1 MARKNRAVDL
11 ELAEPGDD
19 RRHSLLPDRRVLPES
34 VRAHPQL
41 ARLPPKFGGALAQIL
56 LVLDERAVAHLG
68 EQRGL
73 LFGHAVI
80 QCCPVFPD
88 LACNNHVYNGLSSD
102 VWWPNPNAAFDVVA
116 IAASAGGLRALTKLL
131 SALTPD
137 FPASIAVVQ
146 HLDPRH
152 RSLMADIL
160 SRHSRLPIKQA
171 DDGDR
176 VRPGAVFIAPPDR
189 HLLVNAD
196 GSLSISRTE
205 LVHFLRPSADL
216 LFESVAASFK
226 DRAIAV
232 VLTGTGSDGAR
243 GLQAIKKMGGTVIAQ
258 DEGTSEFFGMPS
270 AAINTGDVDF
280 VLPLNDIASA
290 LTTLIVRGDAA

>member
-1 MARKNRAVDL
+1 VLIVRLNFAR
-11 ELAEPGDD
+11 
-19 RRHSLLPDRRVLPES
+19 
-34 VRAHPQL
+34 
-41 ARLPPKFGGALAQIL
+41 
-56 LVLDERAVAHLG
+56 
-68 EQRGL
+68 
-73 LFGHAVI
+73 
-80 QCCPVFPD
+80 
-88 LACNNHVYNGLSSD
+88 NNHVDNSLP
-102 VWWPNPNAAFDVVA
+102 VEIWWPNPRAAFDVVA

-171 DDGDR
+171 EDGDR

-189 HLLVNAD
+189 HLLVNVD
-196 GSLSISRTE
+196 GSLSLSRTE

-280 VLPLNDIASA
+280 VLPLDEIPSA